1 MRCERGD
8 SSPIRCS
15 RAASIGSPVSV
26 ASSKQPPQQGPPP
39 GARPGGAPPAGAAR
53 PAPYPPAPA
62 PPPSSAAAHA
72 ADLERQIRRRSWIAG
87 LAIVLALAAAGVA
100 LYFALDTRDN
110 SVTKD
115 ELPELIQKE
124 QSATTTPTTQLQLAT
139 VEPYSRLGGP
149 PAG

>member
-1 MRCERGD
+1 MF
-8 SSPIRCS
+8 
-15 RAASIGSPVSV
+15 V

-39 GARPGGAPPAGAAR
+39 GARPGGAPASAAR

-115 ELPELIQKE
+115 ELPKLIQKE
-124 QSATTTPTTQLQLAT
+124 QSATTTPTAQFQLAT
-139 VEPYSRLGGP
+139 VEPYSRLGGLP
-149 PAG
+149 GRVN

>member
-1 MRCERGD
+1 M
-8 SSPIRCS
+8 
-15 RAASIGSPVSV
+15 SV

-39 GARPGGAPPAGAAR
+39 GAQPAGAPPPGPAR

-115 ELPELIQKE
+115 ELPKLIQKE
-124 QSATTTPTTQLQLAT
+124 QSATTTPTAQFQLAT
-139 VEPYSRLGGP
+139 VEPYSRLGGLP
-149 PAG
+149 GRLN